1 MGSYSLLS
9 QNPFPSFPASL
20 QDPGFQ
26 LCTVYT
32 SSRWELASRGWGCVL
47 PDLTG
52 TALPFPWP
60 QSLVYP
66 FCLPQKGEHW
76 RQCCSLCLNDWGSG
90 FGLCCWTCIRHRVPE
105 GTRSLRDR
113 ESRAC
118 LGMALV
124 LRKHSCERE
133 RGPCSPLFGPWTKPL
148 WDLNARTH
156 SLFCWSQ
163 FGLEFLTFFFF
174 SSNQPHSNRDN
185 RLVWGLLKL
194 FPWRVWDSDIH
205 GHKCKKKEKS
215 YLFKGYYE

>member
-163 FGLEFLTFFFF
+163 FWFRVSYLFFFF
-174 SSNQPHSNRDN
+174 
-185 RLVWGLLKL
+185 
-194 FPWRVWDSDIH
+194 F
-205 GHKCKKKEKS
+205 
-215 YLFKGYYE
+215 